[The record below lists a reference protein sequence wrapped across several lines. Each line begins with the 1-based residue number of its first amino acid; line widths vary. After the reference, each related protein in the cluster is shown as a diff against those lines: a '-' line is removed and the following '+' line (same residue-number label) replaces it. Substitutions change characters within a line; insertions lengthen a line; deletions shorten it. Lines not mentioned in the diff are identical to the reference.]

1 MTILDVTG
9 LSGFTPNIDDLDKLK
24 NNVDKF
30 IDNYEWANGHLIIYL
45 ESVSYLRRECIAFR
59 MIQEVSVVTLQ
70 PAAVSVF
77 EYYAPERHCTTFYH
91 PTTSLLSLPRLCE
104 DTTCKCAAGQCPT
117 MKPYMDSSITVD
129 ERMQALCDGPTLHFA
144 YKVQYLGK
152 IRKNSFLYFNV
163 KLVEVLKRDKDQ
175 SAQAGAVRKLIVP
188 EYCWKTYPQ
197 IKKFYLV
204 MGQDGS
210 INDEQGRMQYVL
222 NGRSWMELW
231 PAAGHC
237 TQSDTHKKFCQDLE
251 TFSVDFQAEGCQT

>member
-129 ERMQALCDGPTLHFA
+129 ERMQALCDGPTLHF
-144 YKVQYLGK
+144 
-152 IRKNSFLYFNV
+152 
-163 KLVEVLKRDKDQ
+163 DKDQ